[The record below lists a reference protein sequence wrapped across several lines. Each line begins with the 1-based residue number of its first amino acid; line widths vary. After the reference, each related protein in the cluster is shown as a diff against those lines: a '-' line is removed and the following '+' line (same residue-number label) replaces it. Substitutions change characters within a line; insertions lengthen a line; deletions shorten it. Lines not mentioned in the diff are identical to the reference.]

1 MILADKII
9 ELRKKNGW
17 SQEELAD
24 LLDVSRQ
31 SVSKWESAQSVPDMN
46 RILKLSEVF
55 GVSTDYLLKDDMTA
69 PEYVSVP
76 EADTDLRTVSM
87 EEAQAFLAVKEKNA
101 RQVSLGVL
109 LCILSPAMLIL
120 LGTLREGGKIS
131 LSESGAAGIGLT
143 VLFLMVGAA
152 VALFV
157 LTGIRS
163 QKYEYIEK
171 ESIETAYGVS
181 GSVREQMTRFA
192 PRFTAC
198 LTAGIVLCVISVVP
212 LMLSLFL
219 FENSDLARGISV
231 VFILLAVACG
241 AFLIVRVAIVQGGYQ
256 MLLEEGGY
264 TRREKLEQKKTGWIS
279 GVYWMA
285 VTAVFLVYSFVTG
298 RWDRSWI
305 IWAVSGIVYA
315 LLIGIVKGVMSRKK
329 EG

>member
-24 LLDVSRQ
+24 MLNVSRQ
-31 SVSKWESAQSVPDMN
+31 SVSKWESAQSIPDMN

-55 GVSTDYLLKDDMTA
+55 GVSTDYLLKDELGT
-69 PEYVSVP
+69 PEYVALP
-76 EADTDLRTVSM
+76 ETDTDLRSVSM
-87 EEAQAFLAVKEKNA
+87 EEAQEFLRVKEKNA
-101 RQVSLGVL
+101 RQISLGTL
-109 LCILSPAMLIL
+109 LCILSPTLLIL
-120 LGTLREGGKIS
+120 LGFLQESGKIS
-131 LSESGAAGIGLT
+131 LSESGATGIGLT
-143 VLFLMVGAA
+143 FLFLLVGAA

-163 QKYEYIEK
+163 QRFDYIEK

-181 GSVREQMTRFA
+181 GMVRELMARFQ

-231 VFILLAVACG
+231 VFILAAVAAG
-241 AFLIVRVAIVQGGYQ
+241 VYLILRVAIVQGSYK
-256 MLLEEGGY
+256 MLLEEGDY
-264 TRREKLEQKKTGWIS
+264 TRSEKQSQKKTGWIS

-285 VTAVFLVYSFVTG
+285 ITAIFLIYSFITNDWG
-298 RWDRSWI
+298 RSWI
-305 IWAVSGIVYA
+305 IWAVSGVVYA
-315 LLIGIVKGVMSRKK
+315 LLIGIVKGIQSKN
-329 EG
+329 G